1 MKKITTNDTYK
12 LLFENSVNLVE
23 ARSVWSLILN
33 DNNPFM
39 AFSHSNTSNS
49 YQIKL

>member
-23 ARSVWSLILN
+23 ARSV
-33 DNNPFM
+33 
-39 AFSHSNTSNS
+39 
-49 YQIKL
+49 